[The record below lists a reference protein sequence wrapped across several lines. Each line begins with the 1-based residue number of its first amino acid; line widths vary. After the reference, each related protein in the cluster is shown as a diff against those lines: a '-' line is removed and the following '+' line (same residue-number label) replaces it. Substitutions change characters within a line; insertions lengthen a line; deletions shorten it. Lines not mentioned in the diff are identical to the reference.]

1 MHNNLNKDI
10 PSLSTFL
17 TRKILRCDHRST
29 AYTQLTPGNTRWSSL
44 IIISSHKSVIK
55 EGSNSISNW
64 EVSFNPEFSSF
75 VYCVVWCI
83 RFFFIL
89 VRLSRFF
96 LSCTC
101 KCKWVWMTDWL
112 RFFLGVTRID
122 EFPLNDSICL
132 VRPTA
137 IGQLDTFILHK
148 FRNN

>member
-83 RFFFIL
+83 RFSSFSCVFL
-89 VRLSRFF
+89 VSYHAPANVNESEWL
-96 LSCTC
+96 
-101 KCKWVWMTDWL
+101 TDFVSFWGWL
-112 RFFLGVTRID
+112 ESTNFHLTI
-122 EFPLNDSICL
+122 PS
-132 VRPTA
+132 A
-137 IGQLDTFILHK
+137 
-148 FRNN
+148 